1 MTEKR
6 IPTPKISEYLKED
19 FMAPLN
25 LSAYALAKAIHVPT
39 SRIQEIL
46 QDKRRISI
54 DTSIRLGKY
63 FGLADDYFIRLQ
75 TDADIRDARNENEK
89 QYKAIKPIEFNKL
102 QAKVRQ

>member
-19 FMAPLN
+19 FMEPLN

-63 FGLADDYFIRLQ
+63 FGLPDDYFIRLQ
-75 TDADIRDARNENEK
+75 TDSDIRNARIKNEK
-89 QYKAIKPIEFNKL
+89 QYSEITPSKL
-102 QAKVRQ
+102 MNLA